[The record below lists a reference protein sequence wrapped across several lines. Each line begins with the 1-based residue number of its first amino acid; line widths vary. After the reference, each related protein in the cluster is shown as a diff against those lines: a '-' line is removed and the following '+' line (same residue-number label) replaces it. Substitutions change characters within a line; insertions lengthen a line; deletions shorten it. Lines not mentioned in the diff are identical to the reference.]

1 MYSTKQLKKRQWALT
16 RQIVDYRKEA
26 KKSIDSDLHYTIE
39 ELDKAD
45 DLIQRAIYK
54 IDLANERLSELR
66 NK

>member
-16 RQIVDYRKEA
+16 RQIVDYRKEV

>member
-1 MYSTKQLKKRQWALT
+1 MYSTEQLKKRQWALT
-16 RQIVDYRKEA
+16 RQIIDYRREA
-26 KKSIDSDLHYTIE
+26 EKSIMSDLHYTIS

-54 IDLANERLSELR
+54 IDLANERLSELK